1 MKLHPIVLCGG
12 SGSRLW
18 PLSRDEHPK
27 QLLPLLGERSL
38 LQETV
43 LRLEGLADVAAP
55 VVVSNAQ
62 YRFLIAE
69 QMREIGKMPCA
80 LLLEPAGRNTAPAL
94 TLAALRVLA
103 TDPEALLLAMPADH
117 AMTDAAGFRAA
128 VGAALELAAAG
139 RLVTFGVVP
148 DAPETGYGYIRRSAG
163 GEVAEF
169 VEKPDLARAEAFLAS
184 GDYLWNSGLFLMRA
198 TRWIEELR
206 RYRPDILQACEAA
219 ITSGRQDY
227 DFFHV
232 GACFQDCP
240 GESIDYAVME
250 HTGAA
255 SVVPLAAGWSDVGAW
270 DALWDIGAKDEHGN
284 MVRGDVVTQGSRDNL
299 IVADNRLVAVLGV
312 HDLVVVETKDA
323 VLVAHRA
330 RAQEVKELVARLKA
344 MARSECT
351 TPSRV
356 WRPWGFYESLDNGA
370 RFQVKRIMVRPGAAL
385 SLQMHHHRA
394 EHWVVVK
401 GTARVVRDHEQFLI
415 TENQSTY
422 IPVGVRHRLENP
434 GLIPLEMIEVQ
445 SGGYLG
451 EDDITRFEDIYRRL
465 EPSVGG

>member
-27 QLLPLLGERSL
+27 QLLPLLGGRSL

-69 QMREIGKMPCA
+69 QMREIGKMPCP

-250 HTGAA
+250 HTGEA

-270 DALWDIGAKDEHGN
+270 DALWDIGAKDEYGN
-284 MVRGDVVTQGSRDNL
+284 VVRGDVLTQDSRDNL
-299 IVADNRLVAVLGV
+299 IVADNRLVAALGV

-330 RAQEVKELVARLKA
+330 RAQEVKELVVRLKA

-445 SGGYLG
+445 SGSYLG
-451 EDDITRFEDIYRRL
+451 EDDITRFEDIYRRM